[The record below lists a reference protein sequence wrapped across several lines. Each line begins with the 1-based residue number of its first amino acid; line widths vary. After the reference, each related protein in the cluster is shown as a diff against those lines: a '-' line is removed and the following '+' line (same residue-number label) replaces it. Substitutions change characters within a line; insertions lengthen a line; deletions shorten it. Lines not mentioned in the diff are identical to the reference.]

1 MLPSSYI
8 EELKA
13 IPHFDIEAYLEA
25 LRQSPTRGLHL
36 NLTSAD
42 LSTAKAAV
50 ERELGKDTLTPLGYT
65 KDGFLFQTEKAVGQL
80 PLHHAG
86 AYYMQEPSAMCPV
99 ACLPLKKGMRVL
111 DLCAAPGGKSTQI
124 ANRIGEEG
132 LLVANEINHSRCSI
146 LAGNIE
152 RMGIRNAVVTNTDAE
167 TFARYFPA
175 YFDAVVVDA
184 PCSGEGMF
192 RKMPESLS
200 DWGADSPAV
209 CAKRQLEI
217 LSYAAETV
225 KAGGYVVYS
234 TCTFSKC
241 ENEDVVAEF
250 LRTHPDF
257 SILSVPEEVQKV
269 TVSGIEERDLP
280 LSKTRRFYPY
290 LAQGEGQYMAL
301 LQKAEEDT
309 KTEPKQ
315 KKKKDKKDSQRKPT
329 ADEVKEKQ
337 VAADFLVECLQ
348 KGNTLAAHPFKAG
361 YVLPPSAILQEK
373 QVVFPLPSEHI
384 YAFGV
389 KIGEVRKGRVI
400 PYHHFF
406 TAYGRDF
413 KTKLS
418 LSGQDP
424 LVFSY
429 LKGDV
434 IPCDTGNGWGVIL
447 VDGYALGG
455 IKVSL
460 GMAKNHYP
468 TGLRTH
474 N

>member
-1 MLPSSYI
+1 MLPASYI

-13 IPHFDIEAYLEA
+13 IPEFDIEAYLEA
-25 LRQSPTRGLHL
+25 LKQSPARGLHL
-36 NLTSAD
+36 NLTLAEYP
-42 LSTAKAAV
+42 TAKAAV
-50 ERELGKDTLTPLGYT
+50 EQELGKDALTPLAYT
-65 KDGFLFQTEKAVGQL
+65 KDGFLCKTEKPIGQL

-99 ACLPLKKGMRVL
+99 ACLPLEKGMRVL

-146 LAGNIE
+146 LAGNME

-167 TFARYFPA
+167 TLARYFPA

-192 RKMPESLS
+192 RKMPESVS

-225 KAGGYVVYS
+225 KPGGYIVYS

-250 LRTHPDF
+250 LSTHPDF

-269 TVSGIEERDLP
+269 TVAGIEEKNLP

-290 LAQGEGQYMAL
+290 LGQGEGQYMAL
-301 LQKAEEDT
+301 LQKAEEDAE
-309 KTEPKQ
+309 TEPKN

-329 ADEVKEKQ
+329 AEEIKEKR
-337 VAADFLVECLQ
+337 VVTDFLAECLQ
-348 KGNTLAAHPFKAG
+348 EGITVNAYPFKAG
-361 YVLPPSAILQEK
+361 YALPPSALLQNG
-373 QVVFPLPSEHI
+373 QVDFPLPHEHI

-389 KIGEVRKGRVI
+389 KIGEVRKSRVI

-418 LSGQDP
+418 LSGKDP

-434 IPCDTGNGWGVIL
+434 IPCDSGNGWGVIL
-447 VDGYALGG
+447 VDGYTLGG

-468 TGLRTH
+468 TGLRNH
-474 N
+474 H